1 VIGFSKILE
10 EVKSRAAL
18 PRLQIDLLPTANQN
32 FFHALMLNRS
42 GFQDCCRREEGF
54 LGTNSTGELITSGLP
69 VIRPQMRKTEV
80 PKNLWDAHTE
90 CMGNLATIKIAGAIS
105 TGAQDML
112 CILKRSRH
120 RGPKLDSL
128 RSLNRPRLKIGACM
142 DEATRGISPEGP
154 EVSDHVHLV
163 KISEVVTNV

>member
-1 VIGFSKILE
+1 M
-10 EVKSRAAL
+10 KSGKQTAL
-18 PRLQIDLLPTANQN
+18 PTFQQPLLLECYQSSNQ
-32 FFHALMLNRS
+32 
-42 GFQDCCRREEGF
+42 F
-54 LGTNSTGELITSGLP
+54 LLHLEFVP
-69 VIRPQMRKTEV
+69 AV

-90 CMGNLATIKIAGAIS
+90 CMGNLVTIKIAGAIS

>member
-18 PRLQIDLLPTANQN
+18 PGLQIDLLPTANQN
-32 FFHALMLNRS
+32 FFHALMLNRR
-42 GFQDCCRREEGF
+42 GFQD
-54 LGTNSTGELITSGLP
+54 
-69 VIRPQMRKTEV
+69 
-80 PKNLWDAHTE
+80 W
-90 CMGNLATIKIAGAIS
+90 IAVAIS

-120 RGPKLDSL
+120 RGPKLIDSL
-128 RSLNRPRLKIGACM
+128 RSLNRPRLNIGVCM
-142 DEATRGISPEGP
+142 DEATRGISAEGT
-154 EVSDHVHLV
+154 EISDHVHLV

>member
-18 PRLQIDLLPTANQN
+18 PRLEIDLLPTANQN

-54 LGTNSTGELITSGLP
+54 LATNSTGELITSGLP
-69 VIRPQMRKTEV
+69 VIRPLMRKRKS
-80 PKNLWDAHTE
+80 KNLWDAYAE
-90 CMGNLATIKIAGAIS
+90 CIGNLVTIKIAGAIS

-128 RSLNRPRLKIGACM
+128 RSLNRPRLKIGTCM